1 MVIFED
7 SRQKP
12 GSHKNIEAYCKQNG
26 IEIIRQC
33 LCVGDYQISNK
44 GDIVVDTKSDVKE
57 LAMDVFQDHERFRG
71 ECERA
76 QRCGIKLIVLVE
88 ETLPEGRLD
97 KWVSPLG
104 RDGKPKYKF
113 DPAVLRKA
121 MYTMQEKYGC
131 QFRFCDARSTGKQ
144 LIEYLKGE
152 RT

>member
-7 SRQKP
+7 SRQTP